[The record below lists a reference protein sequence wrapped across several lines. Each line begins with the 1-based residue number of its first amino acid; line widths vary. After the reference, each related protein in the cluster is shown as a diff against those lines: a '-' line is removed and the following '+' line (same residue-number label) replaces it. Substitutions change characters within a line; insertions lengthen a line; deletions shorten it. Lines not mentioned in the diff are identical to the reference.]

1 MTSQHYTPI
10 GLSLSYSQLMNGII
24 MENEWLFKELNLLTY
39 NNNVHIRD
47 GILTTVKFS
56 SRIAGLMLLKIT
68 LLLAYVYLL
77 LYTTYQ
83 KRGSI
88 NNNTKLDR
96 DQ

>member
-1 MTSQHYTPI
+1 
-10 GLSLSYSQLMNGII
+10 
-24 MENEWLFKELNLLTY
+24 MEQERLFKVINLLTY
-39 NNNVHIRD
+39 NNNVHIGD

-56 SRIAGLMLLKIT
+56 SRIARLLLLKIA

-77 LYTTYQ
+77 FYTTYQ

-88 NNNTKLDR
+88 NINTKLDR